1 MTFAWFYVL
10 AVLVTLPMWLRLIRH
25 DRELLL
31 LYLAALLAAFIGGK
45 ICYLTVEGWAD
56 WRQPDRLVR
65 LLAGKSIL
73 GALLFGFVAVEFVK
87 RLHGIER
94 ITGDFFA
101 IVVPVGIAIG
111 RAGCIVNG
119 CCGGTGGWPAPQVE
133 LGFNLAFAA
142 AAAGLRRRWLA
153 GQWFHL
159 YLIAYGLFRFGH
171 EFLRATPKTC
181 AGLGGYHLWALLLAA
196 AGLVAFAKRRR
207 ARLNVRRMSL
217 SQQAVL
223 GEGP

>member
-45 ICYLTVEGWAD
+45 FCYLTVEGWAD

-65 LLAGKSIL
+65 LLSGKSIL
-73 GALLFGFVAVEFVK
+73 GALLFGFLAVELVK

-101 IVVPVGIAIG
+101 IVVPAGIAIG
-111 RAGCIVNG
+111 RTGCIVNG
-119 CCGGTGGWPAPQVE
+119 CCGGTGGWPAPHIE
-133 LGFNLAFAA
+133 LGFNLAYAGA
-142 AAAGLRRRWLA
+142 VAGLRRRLLP

-159 YLIAYGLFRFGH
+159 YLITYGLFRFAH
-171 EFLRATPKTC
+171 EFLRATPKAW
-181 AGLGGYHLWALLLAA
+181 AGVGGYHLWALLLAGV
-196 AGLVAFAKRRR
+196 GLAAFAKRRR
-207 ARLNVRRMSL
+207 AQLNIPRKSL
-217 SQQAVL
+217 SQQAV
-223 GEGP
+223 